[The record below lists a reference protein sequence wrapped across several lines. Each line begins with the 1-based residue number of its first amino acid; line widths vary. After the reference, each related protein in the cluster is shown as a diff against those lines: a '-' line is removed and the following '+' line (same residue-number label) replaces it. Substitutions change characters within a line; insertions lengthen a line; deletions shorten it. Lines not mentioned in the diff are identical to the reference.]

1 MRCSLSESADQDRTE
16 RAGVLAAI
24 MKQKIILIIIV
35 FASFVLWSVN
45 AYPEKSRTVKVGVI
59 LPLTGK
65 LAPMG
70 EVERNAMILAMGKVN
85 ARSRHLELIFED
97 GKGNPTEAA
106 TIANRLIDIE
116 KVDLLITSTTGASLA
131 VEPITTRAKKNLIAF
146 CMDPDIS
153 RKSEYVVR
161 FYEGIKEESDA
172 IIGYFDTAKGLAKVG
187 VLYANVP
194 VFEKVVNGIY
204 LPFLKQK
211 TVSVPVIERYA
222 LSDKD
227 FRIPIFKM
235 KQAGIDHLIILG
247 YGFEYDNIFN
257 QLAATGLLKGG
268 LRIIGGWGFLYTP
281 VDPPLLEG
289 VLVSGPEYVFKEQ
302 SDDFQKEY
310 LKRYGKRPNFDA
322 AFAYN
327 VIVELEE
334 LIKHNID
341 LTKPLKR
348 TLIRKDESV
357 GVVGRYSFSSDGDM
371 IVKTGLGVY
380 RNGVVLK
387 YEP

>member
-1 MRCSLSESADQDRTE
+1 M
-16 RAGVLAAI
+16 
-24 MKQKIILIIIV
+24 IV
-35 FASFVLWSVN
+35 FASFVLWSIN
-45 AYPEKSRTVKVGVI
+45 AYSENSRTVKVGVI

-70 EVERNAMILAMGKVN
+70 EVERNAMVLAMEKVN
-85 ARSRHLELIFED
+85 SSSKRLELIFED

-116 KVDLLITSTTGASLA
+116 KADLLITSTTGASLA

-172 IIGYFDTAKGLAKVG
+172 ILKYFATAKGLTKVG
-187 VLYANVP
+187 VLYVNVP
-194 VFEKVVNGIY
+194 VFEKVVNDVY

-211 TVSVPVIERYA
+211 KVSVPVVERYA
-222 LSDKD
+222 LTDKD
-227 FRIPIFKM
+227 FRVPVFKM
-235 KQAGIDHLIILG
+235 KQAGIDHLILLG
-247 YGFEYDNIFN
+247 YGFEYENIFN
-257 QLAATGLLKGG
+257 QLAETGLLKGN

-281 VDPPLLEG
+281 VDASLLEG
-289 VLVSGPEYVFKEQ
+289 VLVSGPQYVFREQ
-302 SDDFQKEY
+302 SSDFQKEY
-310 LKRYGKRPNFDA
+310 LKKYRKQPNFDA

-327 VIVELEE
+327 VIIELGE

-348 TLIRKDESV
+348 TLIKKDEFA

>member
-1 MRCSLSESADQDRTE
+1 MSYSLSEPADQDRTQ
-16 RAGVLAAI
+16 RAGLLGAVVT
-24 MKQKIILIIIV
+24 QKIILIMTV
-35 FASFVLWSVN
+35 FAFCVLWSPN
-45 AYPEKSRTVKVGVI
+45 AYPENSRTVKVGVI

-65 LAPMG
+65 LSPMG

-85 ARSRHLELIFED
+85 ARSRRLELIFED

-172 IIGYFDTAKGLAKVG
+172 ILGYFDTAKGLAKVG
-187 VLYANVP
+187 VLYTNVP
-194 VFEKVVNGIY
+194 VFEKVVNEIY

-211 TVSVPVIERYA
+211 KVSVPVIERYT

-227 FRIPIFKM
+227 FRVPIFKM

-257 QLAATGLLKGG
+257 QLAETGLLKGG

-281 VDPPLLEG
+281 VDPLLLEG

-310 LKRYGKRPNFDA
+310 LKRYGKHPNFDA

-327 VIVELEE
+327 VIMELGG
-334 LIKHNID
+334 LIKSDIN
-341 LTKPLKR
+341 LGKPLKS
-348 TLIRKDESV
+348 TLAAKREFS
-357 GVVGRYSFSSDGDM
+357 GVVGRYYFLPEGAM

-380 RNGVVLK
+380 RRGIIQK
-387 YEP
+387 YD

>member
-1 MRCSLSESADQDRTE
+1 
-16 RAGVLAAI
+16 
-24 MKQKIILIIIV
+24 MKQKIVLIMVV
-35 FASFVLWSVN
+35 FVAVVLGSAN
-45 AYPEKSRTVKVGVI
+45 AYPENSRTVKVGVI

-70 EVERNAMILAMGKVN
+70 EVERNAMILAMTKANSGSK
-85 ARSRHLELIFED
+85 RLDLIFED

-161 FYEGIKEESDA
+161 FYEGLKEESEA
-172 IIGYFDTAKGLAKVG
+172 ILDYFDAAKGLTKVG
-187 VLYANVP
+187 VLYVNVP
-194 VFEKVVNGIY
+194 VFEKVVNEIY
-204 LPFLKQK
+204 LPFLKRK
-211 TVSVPVIERYA
+211 RVSVPVVERYT
-222 LSDKD
+222 LTDKD
-227 FRIPIFKM
+227 FRVPIFKM

-257 QLAATGLLKGG
+257 QLAETGLLKGK
-268 LRIIGGWGFLYTP
+268 LRVIGGWGFLYTP
-281 VDPPLLEG
+281 VDPLLLEG

-302 SDDFQKEY
+302 SGDFQKEY
-310 LKRYGKRPNFDA
+310 LKRYGKHPNFDA

-327 VIVELEE
+327 VIMELGE
-334 LIKHNID
+334 LVKSGTD
-341 LTKPLKR
+341 LGKPLKT
-348 TLIRKDESV
+348 TLV
-357 GVVGRYSFSSDGDM
+357 GKRELSGVTGKYYFSPDGDM
-371 IVKTGLGVY
+371 VVKTSLGVY
-380 RNGVVLK
+380 RKGSINK
-387 YEP
+387 YE

>member
-1 MRCSLSESADQDRTE
+1 MRYSLTESADQDRTE

-24 MKQKIILIIIV
+24 MKQKIILIMIV
-35 FASFVLWSVN
+35 FASFVLWSIN
-45 AYPEKSRTVKVGVI
+45 AYSENSRTVKVGVI

-70 EVERNAMILAMGKVN
+70 EVERNAMVLAMEKVN
-85 ARSRHLELIFED
+85 SSSKRLELIFED

-116 KVDLLITSTTGASLA
+116 KADLLITSTTGASLA

-172 IIGYFDTAKGLAKVG
+172 ILKYFATAKGLTKVG
-187 VLYANVP
+187 VLYVNVP
-194 VFEKVVNGIY
+194 VFEKVVNDVY

-211 TVSVPVIERYA
+211 KVSVPVVERYA
-222 LSDKD
+222 LTDKD
-227 FRIPIFKM
+227 FRVPVFKM
-235 KQAGIDHLIILG
+235 KQAGIDHLILLG
-247 YGFEYDNIFN
+247 YGFEYENIFN
-257 QLAATGLLKGG
+257 QLAETGLLKGN

-281 VDPPLLEG
+281 VDASLLEG
-289 VLVSGPEYVFKEQ
+289 VLVSGPQYVFREQ
-302 SDDFQKEY
+302 SSDFQKEY
-310 LKRYGKRPNFDA
+310 LKKYRKQPNFDA

-327 VIVELEE
+327 VIIELGE

-348 TLIRKDESV
+348 TLIKKDEFA